1 MSDTGRKDFSERA
14 KETLKP
20 ESEKGYIEKG
30 KEYVTGAAD
39 KVAGAV
45 QPESDKG
52 VLQGASDA
60 ANKGKD
66 EAEAKNATAGHESY
80 GEQAKEYLGSAKT
93 KLNEAV
99 EYVSHT
105 LHGGNHSKK

>member
-1 MSDTGRKDFSERA
+1 MSDTGRKDFSEKA

-30 KEYVTGAAD
+30 KEYITSAAD
-39 KVAGAV
+39 KVTGAV
-45 QPESDKG
+45 QPESEKG
-52 VLQGASDA
+52 VLQGAFDA
-60 ANKGKD
+60 ASKGKD
-66 EAEAKNATAGHESY
+66 KAEAQKAGTESY

-99 EYVSHT
+99 EYMSHT
-105 LHGGNHSKK
+105 LHGGHNPKK